1 MKSVLQ
7 GFIPP
12 EDATAGEEGEPLSP
26 SSEAAA
32 PSPRAQRA
40 ADAAS
45 ALLNPADLGLHHLEP
60 QDTYGMRSRQFLYTF
75 GRHVRGY
82 YISKKNMSCRS
93 SVHLYSFVQN
103 ILWMIWIFVL
113 FSDPAFEYI

>member
-26 SSEAAA
+26 SSEALAAA

-60 QDTYGMRSRQFLYTF
+60 QDTYGMRSRQ
-75 GRHVRGY
+75 
-82 YISKKNMSCRS
+82 
-93 SVHLYSFVQN
+93 
-103 ILWMIWIFVL
+103 L
-113 FSDPAFEYI
+113 FTHSDLMCAAIVFQKEHALPR